1 MNNYKEQPFIPAI
14 QKTSTLV
21 ILSAIALVSF
31 VVSINSTTIDISP
44 SYDMKIKAA
53 NLMKESM
60 VELKNVRMEAGVFI
74 DDENDPN
81 ETGLVGS
88 PFSLITTDEGDLDA
102 KLTTLDPN
110 FSAGM
115 VELMLKMNLHKGDTV
130 AILLTG
136 SMPGANIAVL
146 TAANA
151 MGLIPM
157 VITSVGASQWGANHA
172 DFTWL
177 DMESILFNKGLINS
191 RSVAASVGGR
201 NDMGRLLSPA
211 GREIIISNIE
221 NYNIPLIR
229 KNRLAENID
238 ERMKLFESFNKI
250 TNYSAMINVG
260 GGVASL
266 GTSFNS
272 KLLPAG
278 IVNRSDVVNI
288 SIRDGGI
295 EGVLAKFAKKNVP
308 VLHVLNIKTAKGS
321 CSATSRSATAAHQR
335 DMLHRRSPA
344 AATQSPIQC
353 NALTCVSGWKLN
365 PMHWAC
371 SHHALGRAT
380 QQIQDGDDGQPAGAA
395 SASSVEGVTA
405 DQRFDPL

>member
-115 VELMLKMNLHKGDTV
+115 VELMLRMNLQKGDTV

-238 ERMKLFESFNKI
+238 ERMKLFESFSNI

-308 VLHVLNIKTAKGS
+308 VLHVLNIKSLTEQLGMPFAPIPIPEVGS
-321 CSATSRSATAAHQR
+321 GVLYAEEKYNILIATVC
-335 DMLHRRSPA
+335 LFIVCGLVFGVGY
-344 AATQSPIQC
+344 QSKQKIKEHLIDHEPDS
-353 NALTCVSGWKLN
+353 LL
-365 PMHWAC
+365 
-371 SHHALGRAT
+371 
-380 QQIQDGDDGQPAGAA
+380 
-395 SASSVEGVTA
+395 
-405 DQRFDPL
+405 

>member
-115 VELMLKMNLHKGDTV
+115 VELMLRMSLQEGDTI

-146 TAANA
+146 TAASA

-295 EGVLAKFAKKNVP
+295 EGALAKFAKKNVP
-308 VLHVLNIKTAKGS
+308 VLHVLNIKSLTEQLGMPFAPIPIPEVGS
-321 CSATSRSATAAHQR
+321 GVLYAEEKYNILIATVC
-335 DMLHRRSPA
+335 LFIVCGLVFGVGY
-344 AATQSPIQC
+344 QSKQKIKEHLIDHEPDS
-353 NALTCVSGWKLN
+353 LL
-365 PMHWAC
+365 
-371 SHHALGRAT
+371 
-380 QQIQDGDDGQPAGAA
+380 
-395 SASSVEGVTA
+395 
-405 DQRFDPL
+405 

>member
-115 VELMLKMNLHKGDTV
+115 VELMLRMNLQKGDTV

-308 VLHVLNIKTAKGS
+308 VLHVLNIKSLTEQLGMPFAPIPIPEVGS
-321 CSATSRSATAAHQR
+321 GVLYAEEKYNILIATVC
-335 DMLHRRSPA
+335 LFIVCGLVFGVGY
-344 AATQSPIQC
+344 QSKQKIKEHLIDHEPDS
-353 NALTCVSGWKLN
+353 LL
-365 PMHWAC
+365 
-371 SHHALGRAT
+371 
-380 QQIQDGDDGQPAGAA
+380 
-395 SASSVEGVTA
+395 
-405 DQRFDPL
+405 

>member
-115 VELMLKMNLHKGDTV
+115 VELMLRMSLQEGDTV

-146 TAANA
+146 TAASA

-308 VLHVLNIKTAKGS
+308 VLHVLNIKSLTEKLGMPFAPIPIPEVGS
-321 CSATSRSATAAHQR
+321 GVLYAEEKYNILIATVC
-335 DMLHRRSPA
+335 LFIVCGLVFGVGY
-344 AATQSPIQC
+344 QSKQKIKEHLIDHEPDS
-353 NALTCVSGWKLN
+353 LL
-365 PMHWAC
+365 
-371 SHHALGRAT
+371 
-380 QQIQDGDDGQPAGAA
+380 
-395 SASSVEGVTA
+395 
-405 DQRFDPL
+405 

>member
-31 VVSINSTTIDISP
+31 VISINSTTIDISP

-115 VELMLKMNLHKGDTV
+115 VELMLRMNLQKGDTV

-229 KNRLAENID
+229 KNRLADNIE

-278 IVNRSDVVNI
+278 IINRSDVVNI

-308 VLHVLNIKTAKGS
+308 VLHVLNIKSLTEQLGMPFAPIPIPEVGS
-321 CSATSRSATAAHQR
+321 GVLYAEEKYNILIATVC
-335 DMLHRRSPA
+335 LFIVCGLVFGVGY
-344 AATQSPIQC
+344 QSKQKIKEHLIDHEPDS
-353 NALTCVSGWKLN
+353 LL
-365 PMHWAC
+365 
-371 SHHALGRAT
+371 
-380 QQIQDGDDGQPAGAA
+380 
-395 SASSVEGVTA
+395 
-405 DQRFDPL
+405 

>member
-1 MNNYKEQPFIPAI
+1 MNNYKEKPFIPAI

-21 ILSAIALVSF
+21 SLSAIALVSF

-115 VELMLKMNLHKGDTV
+115 VELMLRMNLQRGDTV

-278 IVNRSDVVNI
+278 IINRSDVVNI

-308 VLHVLNIKTAKGS
+308 VLHVLNIKSLTEQLGMPFAPIPIPEVGS
-321 CSATSRSATAAHQR
+321 GVLYAEEKYNILIATVC
-335 DMLHRRSPA
+335 LFIVCGLVFGVGY
-344 AATQSPIQC
+344 QSKQKIKEHLIDHEPDS
-353 NALTCVSGWKLN
+353 LL
-365 PMHWAC
+365 
-371 SHHALGRAT
+371 
-380 QQIQDGDDGQPAGAA
+380 
-395 SASSVEGVTA
+395 
-405 DQRFDPL
+405 

>member
-115 VELMLKMNLHKGDTV
+115 VELMLRMSLQEGDTI

-146 TAANA
+146 TAASA

-211 GREIIISNIE
+211 GREIIISNI
-221 NYNIPLIR
+221 
-229 KNRLAENID
+229 
-238 ERMKLFESFNKI
+238 
-250 TNYSAMINVG
+250 
-260 GGVASL
+260 
-266 GTSFNS
+266 
-272 KLLPAG
+272 
-278 IVNRSDVVNI
+278 
-288 SIRDGGI
+288 
-295 EGVLAKFAKKNVP
+295 
-308 VLHVLNIKTAKGS
+308 
-321 CSATSRSATAAHQR
+321 
-335 DMLHRRSPA
+335 
-344 AATQSPIQC
+344 
-353 NALTCVSGWKLN
+353 
-365 PMHWAC
+365 
-371 SHHALGRAT
+371 
-380 QQIQDGDDGQPAGAA
+380 
-395 SASSVEGVTA
+395 
-405 DQRFDPL
+405 

>member
-115 VELMLKMNLHKGDTV
+115 VELMLRMSLQEGDTI

-295 EGVLAKFAKKNVP
+295 EGGLAKFAKKNVP
-308 VLHVLNIKTAKGS
+308 VLHVLNIKSLTEQLGMPFAPIPIPEVGS
-321 CSATSRSATAAHQR
+321 GVLYAEEKYNILIATVC
-335 DMLHRRSPA
+335 LFIVCGLVFGVGY
-344 AATQSPIQC
+344 QSKQKIKEHLIDHEPDS
-353 NALTCVSGWKLN
+353 LL
-365 PMHWAC
+365 
-371 SHHALGRAT
+371 
-380 QQIQDGDDGQPAGAA
+380 
-395 SASSVEGVTA
+395 
-405 DQRFDPL
+405 

>member
-115 VELMLKMNLHKGDTV
+115 VELMLRMSLQEGDTI

-146 TAANA
+146 TAASA

-221 NYNIPLIR
+221 KFNIPLIR
-229 KNRLAENID
+229 KNRLADNID

-250 TNYSAMINVG
+250 MNYSAMINVG

-278 IVNRSDVVNI
+278 IINRSDVVNI

-308 VLHVLNIKTAKGS
+308 VLHVLNIKSLTEQLGMPFAPIPIPEVGS
-321 CSATSRSATAAHQR
+321 GVLYAEEKYNILIATVC
-335 DMLHRRSPA
+335 LFIVCGLVFGVGY
-344 AATQSPIQC
+344 QSKQKIKEHLIDHEPDS
-353 NALTCVSGWKLN
+353 LL
-365 PMHWAC
+365 
-371 SHHALGRAT
+371 
-380 QQIQDGDDGQPAGAA
+380 
-395 SASSVEGVTA
+395 
-405 DQRFDPL
+405 

>member
-115 VELMLKMNLHKGDTV
+115 VELMLRMGLQEGDTI

-146 TAANA
+146 TAASA

-308 VLHVLNIKTAKGS
+308 VLHVLNIKSLTEQLGMPFAPIPIPEVGS
-321 CSATSRSATAAHQR
+321 GVLYAEEKYNILIATVC
-335 DMLHRRSPA
+335 LFIVCGLVFGVGY
-344 AATQSPIQC
+344 QSKQKIKEHLIDHEPDS
-353 NALTCVSGWKLN
+353 LL
-365 PMHWAC
+365 
-371 SHHALGRAT
+371 
-380 QQIQDGDDGQPAGAA
+380 
-395 SASSVEGVTA
+395 
-405 DQRFDPL
+405 

>member
-60 VELKNVRMEAGVFI
+60 AELKNVRMEAGVFI

-115 VELMLKMNLHKGDTV
+115 VELMLRANLQKGDTV

-191 RSVAASVGGR
+191 RSVSASVGGR
-201 NDMGRLLSPA
+201 NDMCRLLSPA

-250 TNYSAMINVG
+250 KNYSAMINVG

-278 IVNRSDVVNI
+278 IIRRSDIQNI
-288 SIRDGGI
+288 SLQDGGI
-295 EGVLAKFAKKNVP
+295 EGVLPKFSKNNIP
-308 VLHVLNIKTAKGS
+308 VLHILNIKSLTEQLGMPFAPIPLPEIGVGS
-321 CSATSRSATAAHQR
+321 LYAIERYNLLIAFISLSVICGSVFIVGY
-335 DMLHRRSPA
+335 
-344 AATQSPIQC
+344 QSKKEIKEHLVNHEPDS
-353 NALTCVSGWKLN
+353 LL
-365 PMHWAC
+365 
-371 SHHALGRAT
+371 
-380 QQIQDGDDGQPAGAA
+380 
-395 SASSVEGVTA
+395 
-405 DQRFDPL
+405 

>member
-115 VELMLKMNLHKGDTV
+115 VELMLRLNLQKGDTV

-278 IVNRSDVVNI
+278 IVNRSEVVNI

-308 VLHVLNIKTAKGS
+308 VLHVLNIKSLTEQLGMPFAPIPIPEVGS
-321 CSATSRSATAAHQR
+321 GVLYAEEKYNILIATVC
-335 DMLHRRSPA
+335 LFIVCGLVFGVGY
-344 AATQSPIQC
+344 QSKQKIKEHLIDHEPDS
-353 NALTCVSGWKLN
+353 LL
-365 PMHWAC
+365 
-371 SHHALGRAT
+371 
-380 QQIQDGDDGQPAGAA
+380 
-395 SASSVEGVTA
+395 
-405 DQRFDPL
+405 

>member
-21 ILSAIALVSF
+21 LLSAIALVSF

-74 DDENDPN
+74 DDENDRI

-88 PFSLITTDEGDLDA
+88 AFSLFTTVEGELDA
-102 KLTTLDPN
+102 KLTTLDPI

-115 VELMLKMNLHKGDTV
+115 VELMLRMNLQKGDTV

-151 MGLIPM
+151 MGLITM

-177 DMESILFNKGLINS
+177 DMESILFNKGFINS

-229 KNRLAENID
+229 KNRLADNID

-308 VLHVLNIKTAKGS
+308 VLHVLNIKSLTEQLGMPFAPIPIPEVGS
-321 CSATSRSATAAHQR
+321 GVLYAEEKYNILIATVC
-335 DMLHRRSPA
+335 LFIVCGLVFGVGY
-344 AATQSPIQC
+344 QSKQKIKEHLIDHEPDS
-353 NALTCVSGWKLN
+353 LL
-365 PMHWAC
+365 
-371 SHHALGRAT
+371 
-380 QQIQDGDDGQPAGAA
+380 
-395 SASSVEGVTA
+395 
-405 DQRFDPL
+405 

>member
-1 MNNYKEQPFIPAI
+1 LNNYKEQPFIPAI

-115 VELMLKMNLHKGDTV
+115 VELMLRMSLQEGDTI

-146 TAANA
+146 TAASA

-308 VLHVLNIKTAKGS
+308 VLHVLNIKSLTEKLGMPFAPIPIPEVGS
-321 CSATSRSATAAHQR
+321 GVLYAEEKYNILIATVC
-335 DMLHRRSPA
+335 LFIVCGLVFGVGY
-344 AATQSPIQC
+344 QSKQKIKEHLIDHEPDS
-353 NALTCVSGWKLN
+353 LL
-365 PMHWAC
+365 
-371 SHHALGRAT
+371 
-380 QQIQDGDDGQPAGAA
+380 
-395 SASSVEGVTA
+395 
-405 DQRFDPL
+405 

>member
-115 VELMLKMNLHKGDTV
+115 VELMLRANLQKSDTV

-278 IVNRSDVVNI
+278 IINRSDVVNI

-295 EGVLAKFAKKNVP
+295 EGVLAKFAKKNVS
-308 VLHVLNIKTAKGS
+308 VLHVLNIKSLTEQLGMPFAPIPIPEVGS
-321 CSATSRSATAAHQR
+321 GVLYAEEKYNILIATVC
-335 DMLHRRSPA
+335 LFIVCGLVFGVGY
-344 AATQSPIQC
+344 QSKQKIKEHLIDHEPDS
-353 NALTCVSGWKLN
+353 LL
-365 PMHWAC
+365 
-371 SHHALGRAT
+371 
-380 QQIQDGDDGQPAGAA
+380 
-395 SASSVEGVTA
+395 
-405 DQRFDPL
+405 

>member
-115 VELMLKMNLHKGDTV
+115 VELMLRMNLQRGDTV

-278 IVNRSDVVNI
+278 IINRSDVVNI

-308 VLHVLNIKTAKGS
+308 VLHVLNIKSLTEQLGMPFAPIPIPEVGS
-321 CSATSRSATAAHQR
+321 GVLYAEEKYNILIATVC
-335 DMLHRRSPA
+335 LFIVCGLVFGVGY
-344 AATQSPIQC
+344 QSKQKIKEHLIDHEPDS
-353 NALTCVSGWKLN
+353 LL
-365 PMHWAC
+365 
-371 SHHALGRAT
+371 
-380 QQIQDGDDGQPAGAA
+380 
-395 SASSVEGVTA
+395 
-405 DQRFDPL
+405 

>member
-21 ILSAIALVSF
+21 ILSSIALVSF

-60 VELKNVRMEAGVFI
+60 DELKNVRMEAGVFI

-115 VELMLKMNLHKGDTV
+115 VELMLQMSLQAGDTV

-136 SMPGANIAVL
+136 SMPGANVAVL

-151 MGLIPM
+151 MGLIPII
-157 VITSVGASQWGANHA
+157 ITSVGASQWGANHT

-211 GREIIISNIE
+211 GREIIISNIK

-229 KNRLAENID
+229 KNRLADNID

-250 TNYSAMINVG
+250 MNYSAMINVG

-278 IVNRSDVVNI
+278 IVNRSEVVNI

-308 VLHVLNIKTAKGS
+308 VLHVLNIKSLTEQLGMPFAPIPIPEVGS
-321 CSATSRSATAAHQR
+321 GVLYAEEKYNILIATVC
-335 DMLHRRSPA
+335 LFIVCGLVFGVGY
-344 AATQSPIQC
+344 QSKQKIKEHLIDHEPDS
-353 NALTCVSGWKLN
+353 LL
-365 PMHWAC
+365 
-371 SHHALGRAT
+371 
-380 QQIQDGDDGQPAGAA
+380 
-395 SASSVEGVTA
+395 
-405 DQRFDPL
+405 

>member
-115 VELMLKMNLHKGDTV
+115 VELMLRMNLQKGDTV

-177 DMESILFNKGLINS
+177 DMELILFNEGLINS

-221 NYNIPLIR
+221 NHNIPLIR

-278 IVNRSDVVNI
+278 IINRSDVVNI

-308 VLHVLNIKTAKGS
+308 VLHVLNIKSLTEQLGMPFAPIPIPEVGS
-321 CSATSRSATAAHQR
+321 GVLYAVEKYNILIATVC
-335 DMLHRRSPA
+335 LFIVCGLVFGVGY
-344 AATQSPIQC
+344 QSKQKIKEHLIDHEPDS
-353 NALTCVSGWKLN
+353 LL
-365 PMHWAC
+365 
-371 SHHALGRAT
+371 
-380 QQIQDGDDGQPAGAA
+380 
-395 SASSVEGVTA
+395 
-405 DQRFDPL
+405 

>member
-115 VELMLKMNLHKGDTV
+115 VELMLQMNLQKGDTV

-191 RSVAASVGGR
+191 RSVAASLGGR

-278 IVNRSDVVNI
+278 IINRSDVVNI

-308 VLHVLNIKTAKGS
+308 VLHVLNIKSLTEQLGMPFAPIPIPEVGS
-321 CSATSRSATAAHQR
+321 GVLYAEEKYNILIATVC
-335 DMLHRRSPA
+335 LFIVCGLVFGVGY
-344 AATQSPIQC
+344 QSKQKIKEHLIDHEPDS
-353 NALTCVSGWKLN
+353 LL
-365 PMHWAC
+365 
-371 SHHALGRAT
+371 
-380 QQIQDGDDGQPAGAA
+380 
-395 SASSVEGVTA
+395 
-405 DQRFDPL
+405 

>member
-115 VELMLKMNLHKGDTV
+115 VELMLRMSLQEGDTI

-146 TAANA
+146 TAASA

-278 IVNRSDVVNI
+278 IINRSDVVNI

-308 VLHVLNIKTAKGS
+308 VLHVLNIKSLTEQLGMQFAPIPIPEVGS
-321 CSATSRSATAAHQR
+321 GVLYAEEKYNILIATVC
-335 DMLHRRSPA
+335 LFIVCGLVFGVGY
-344 AATQSPIQC
+344 QSKQKIKEHLIDHEPDS
-353 NALTCVSGWKLN
+353 LL
-365 PMHWAC
+365 
-371 SHHALGRAT
+371 
-380 QQIQDGDDGQPAGAA
+380 
-395 SASSVEGVTA
+395 
-405 DQRFDPL
+405 

>member
-115 VELMLKMNLHKGDTV
+115 VELMLRMSLQDGDTV

-146 TAANA
+146 TAASA

-191 RSVAASVGGR
+191 RSVAASLGGR

-229 KNRLAENID
+229 KNRLVENID

-308 VLHVLNIKTAKGS
+308 VLHVLNIKSLTEQLGMPFAPIPIPEVGS
-321 CSATSRSATAAHQR
+321 GVLYAEEKYNILIATVC
-335 DMLHRRSPA
+335 LF
-344 AATQSPIQC
+344 IVC
-353 NALTCVSGWKLN
+353 GLVSGVGYQSKQKIKEHLIDHE
-365 PMHWAC
+365 PD
-371 SHHALGRAT
+371 SL
-380 QQIQDGDDGQPAGAA
+380 
-395 SASSVEGVTA
+395 
-405 DQRFDPL
+405 L

>member
-115 VELMLKMNLHKGDTV
+115 VELMLRMNLQKGDTV

-146 TAANA
+146 TAASA

-238 ERMKLFESFNKI
+238 ERMKLFENFNKI

-278 IVNRSDVVNI
+278 IINRSDVVNI

-308 VLHVLNIKTAKGS
+308 VLHVLNIKSLTEQLGMPFAPIPIPEVGS
-321 CSATSRSATAAHQR
+321 GVLYAEEKYNILIATVC
-335 DMLHRRSPA
+335 LFIVCGLVFGVGY
-344 AATQSPIQC
+344 QSKQKIKEHLIDHEPDS
-353 NALTCVSGWKLN
+353 LL
-365 PMHWAC
+365 
-371 SHHALGRAT
+371 
-380 QQIQDGDDGQPAGAA
+380 
-395 SASSVEGVTA
+395 
-405 DQRFDPL
+405 